1 MANIKYLLVY
11 VIGLK
16 GEGMDKKNTL
26 KFKKGS
32 PQCVFGFY
40 ALRGISAMNGD
51 GREKRV
57 LNQPPCDQEP

>member
-1 MANIKYLLVY
+1 
-11 VIGLK
+11 
-16 GEGMDKKNTL
+16 MDIKNTL

-57 LNQPPCDQEP
+57 LNQAPCDQGP

>member
-32 PQCVFGFY
+32 PHCVFGFY
-40 ALRGISAMNGD
+40 AIRGISAMNGD

-57 LNQPPCDQEP
+57 LNQPPCDQGP

>member
-32 PQCVFGFY
+32 PQCVFGF
-40 ALRGISAMNGD
+40 GISAMNGD

-57 LNQPPCDQEP
+57 LNQAPCDQGP